1 MRCFILVVSTL
12 ASITACEDLDA
23 SCHATPEHLGA
34 SSGTMLLQRPS
45 VHVEQVDIDHGQHH
59 ALARQTPSERP
70 TLEGTSLLELSP
82 SMDTLKSGD
91 ALETETIS
99 VLGSGAW
106 SRWTVSPR
114 RVHKI
119 RGPHH
124 FWTSVVV
131 FDWCLFGS
139 AIIIFFLLHML
150 VLGRMEEK
158 GWHLAVL
165 FIWLVIGCS
174 YNMIIWAR
182 FGSNAGISWF
192 AGYLLEFIFLVEN
205 IFIFHIIMDAFK
217 IPSIKLTRKALHV
230 VVWGQIMFEM
240 IFFMGLA
247 AWLRTFKALPYMLGV
262 WLICCGFLAA
272 RGAPSMETD
281 IMETK
286 PCRALTALLG
296 DRLSHVFENDGDCLL
311 RDNSGRMQ
319 VSLLGLVVFVL
330 LTADFLLEIDV
341 VLTKIEEIPNP
352 YIAFTSSAVA
362 AFSIPEL
369 FFLSKGLLKRFV
381 LLKYGIGFVL
391 MLFGAQMLLSSIYIL
406 RPIVACC
413 IIIGVLIACVLLSLL
428 DSVCGYT
435 ARADGHV
442 GPALLEVGQG
452 EAHGAARQASHGP
465 FEAKSLARDAE
476 SAPEAVKTPEPALN
490 EE

>member
-1 MRCFILVVSTL
+1 MRFFLLILSTF
-12 ASITACEDLDA
+12 ANISAIADLDA
-23 SCHATPEHLGA
+23 SCRSKSECLGA
-34 SSGTMLLQRPS
+34 ASGTMLLQRPT
-45 VHVEQVDIDHGQHH
+45 VHVEQVDVDTGEYHT
-59 ALARQTPSERP
+59 LARQTPSEP
-70 TLEGTSLLELSP
+70 PSLESTILLDLSP
-82 SMDTLKSGD
+82 SIDTLKSGT
-91 ALETETIS
+91 ALETQTMS
-99 VLGSGAW
+99 VLGDGAW

-119 RGPHH
+119 HGPHH

-139 AIIIFFLLHML
+139 AIVIFFLLHLL

-165 FIWLVIGCS
+165 FIWLAIGCA
-174 YNMIIWAR
+174 YNCIIWAR
-182 FGSNAGISWF
+182 FGSDAGINWF

-205 IFIFHIIMDAFK
+205 IFIFHIIVDAFK
-217 IPSIKLTRKALHV
+217 IPNVQTTRKALHV

-240 IFFMGLA
+240 VFFMGLA
-247 AWLRTFKALPYMLGV
+247 AWLRTFKFLPYMLGA

-272 RGAPSMETD
+272 RGAPTMQTD
-281 IMETK
+281 IMDTK
-286 PCRALTALLG
+286 PCRAFTALLG
-296 DRLSHVFENDGDCLL
+296 DRLSHVYENDGGCLL
-311 RDNSGRMQ
+311 RDAAGRLQ

-381 LLKYGIGFVL
+381 FLKYGIAFVL
-391 MLFGAQMLLSSIYIL
+391 VLFGAQMLLSSIYIL

-428 DSVCGYT
+428 DSCCGFT
-435 ARADGHV
+435 GKADGHA

-452 EAHGAARQASHGP
+452 EAHGAAQAGP
-465 FEAKSLARDAE
+465 FEANSPKPAARDTE
-476 SAPEAVKTPEPALN
+476 SASEAGKGGARAQ
-490 EE
+490 